1 MRKSDGLINVI
12 FARIKW
18 LYAVIVIFTGMTL
31 MIAIFYLVPKPYAQ
45 KISAWFIRLLVL
57 LPVRVKGTPDPEAQM
72 FLLNHQSDIDI
83 GIMETI
89 TSKDL
94 AWVAKK
100 ELFNIPFFGLVLKLP
115 KDIALERE
123 SKTALV
129 KLIKECKDRIDQ
141 GRVITIFPEGTRTE
155 TGKMKPFKPGA
166 KIVADKFAL
175 KVQPVVLIATAWHF
189 SNKRKHFH
197 SGAVTAVYLD
207 SFVADKNDP
216 EWLNNLHTTMQK
228 VYDDELANTPRY
240 R

>member
-1 MRKSDGLINVI
+1 
-12 FARIKW
+12 
-18 LYAVIVIFTGMTL
+18 
-31 MIAIFYLVPKPYAQ
+31 MIAIFYFVPRPYAQ
-45 KISAWFIRLLVL
+45 KISAWFIRLFVF
-57 LPVRVKGTPDPEAQM
+57 LPVRVKGKPDPDAQM

-89 TSKDL
+89 TPKNL

-100 ELFNIPFFGLVLKLP
+100 ELFDVPFFGLVLKLP
-115 KDIALERE
+115 DDIALERE

-129 KLIKECKDRIDQ
+129 KLVKECKERLDQ

-189 SNKRKHFH
+189 SNKRKVFH
-197 SGAVTAVYLD
+197 PGTVTAVYLD
-207 SFVADKNDP
+207 PFVADKNDP
-216 EWLNNLHTTMQK
+216 EWLNNLHAQMQE
-228 VYDDELANTPRY
+228 VYNDELSNHPRY

>member
-1 MRKSDGLINVI
+1 MI
-12 FARIKW
+12 FARIRW

-31 MIAIFYLVPKPYAQ
+31 MIATFHLLPKPYAV
-45 KISAWFIRLLVL
+45 KFSAWFIRLLVFV
-57 LPVRVKGTPDPEAQM
+57 PIRVKGAPDPDTQM

-89 TSKDL
+89 TSHDL

-100 ELFNIPFFGLVLKLP
+100 ELFKVPFFGLVVRLP

-129 KLIKECKDRIDQ
+129 KLIKECKDRLDS

-155 TGKMKPFKPGA
+155 TGKMKPFKQGA
-166 KIVADKFAL
+166 KIVADKYAL

-189 SNKRKHFH
+189 SNKRKDFRP
-197 SGAVTAVYLD
+197 GTVTAVYMD
-207 SFVADKNDP
+207 PFTADKEDP
-216 EWLNNLHTTMQK
+216 EWLNNLHAQMQK
-228 VYDDELANTPRY
+228 VYDDELANHPRY

>member
-1 MRKSDGLINVI
+1 MITI
-12 FARIKW
+12 FH
-18 LYAVIVIFTGMTL
+18 
-31 MIAIFYLVPKPYAQ
+31 LVPNPYAQ
-45 KISAWFIRLLVL
+45 KISAWFIRLLVF

-89 TSKDL
+89 TPKDL

-100 ELFNIPFFGLVLKLP
+100 ELFDVPFFGLVVKLP

-123 SKTALV
+123 SKSSLV
-129 KLIKECKDRIDQ
+129 KLIKECKDRLDH
-141 GRVITIFPEGTRTE
+141 GRIITIFPEGTRTE
-155 TGKMKPFKPGA
+155 TGKMKPFKAGA

-189 SNKRKHFH
+189 SNKRKDFRP
-197 SGAVTAVYLD
+197 GTVTAVYMD
-207 SFVADKNDP
+207 SFVADKEDP
-216 EWLNNLHTTMQK
+216 EWLNNLHAQMQK
-228 VYDDELANTPRY
+228 VYDDELANHPRY

>member
-1 MRKSDGLINVI
+1 VI

-31 MIAIFYLVPKPYAQ
+31 MITTFYLFPKPYAV
-45 KISAWFIRLLVL
+45 KFSAWFIRLLVFI
-57 LPVRVKGTPDPEAQM
+57 PVRVKGTPDPDAQM

-89 TSKDL
+89 TDKDL

-100 ELFNIPFFGLVLKLP
+100 ELFEVPFFGLVVRLP

-129 KLIKECKDRIDQ
+129 KLIKECKDRLDR

-155 TGKMKPFKPGA
+155 TGKMKPFKAGA
-166 KIVADKFAL
+166 KMVADKYAL

-189 SNKRKHFH
+189 SNKRKVFH
-197 SGAVTAVYLD
+197 PGSVTAIYLD
-207 SFVADKNDP
+207 AFIADKENP
-216 EWLNNLHTTMQK
+216 QWLNETHDRMQK
-228 VYDDELANTPRY
+228 VYDDELANHPRY

>member
-1 MRKSDGLINVI
+1 MI

-18 LYAVIVIFTGMTL
+18 LYAVIVIFSGMTL
-31 MIAIFYLVPKPYAQ
+31 MIVTFYLLPKPYAV
-45 KISAWFIRLLVL
+45 KFSAWFIRLLVFV
-57 LPVRVKGTPDPEAQM
+57 PVQIKGSPDPDAQM
-72 FLLNHQSDIDI
+72 YLINHQSDIDI

-100 ELFNIPFFGLVLKLP
+100 ELFKVPFFGLVVRLP

-129 KLIKECKDRIDQ
+129 KLIKDCKDRLDH

-155 TGKMKPFKPGA
+155 TGQMKPFKAGA
-166 KIVADKFAL
+166 KMVADKFSL

-189 SNKRKHFH
+189 SNKRKIFN
-197 SGAVTAVYLD
+197 SGTMTAIYLD
-207 SFVADKNDP
+207 SFVADKSNP
-216 EWLNNLHTTMQK
+216 EWLNETREKMQHM
-228 VYDDELANTPRY
+228 YDSALLELPRY
-240 R
+240 H

>member
-1 MRKSDGLINVI
+1 MITI
-12 FARIKW
+12 FH
-18 LYAVIVIFTGMTL
+18 
-31 MIAIFYLVPKPYAQ
+31 LVPNPYAQ
-45 KISAWFIRLLVL
+45 KISAWFIRLLVF

-89 TSKDL
+89 TPKDL

-100 ELFNIPFFGLVLKLP
+100 ELFDVPFFGLVVKLP

-123 SKTALV
+123 SKSSLV
-129 KLIKECKDRIDQ
+129 KLIKECKDRLDH

-155 TGKMKPFKPGA
+155 TGKMKPFKAGA
-166 KIVADKFAL
+166 KIVADKFTL

-189 SNKRKHFH
+189 SNKRKDFRP
-197 SGAVTAVYLD
+197 GTVTAVYMD
-207 SFVADKNDP
+207 SFVADKEDP
-216 EWLNNLHTTMQK
+216 EWLNNLHTQMQK
-228 VYDDELANTPRY
+228 VYDDELANHPRY